1 MMGISGIN
9 IKINNTNTI
18 FFMRLPFLTN
28 VSQSHQSKHNG
39 PHPFSELESEFQ
51 ISDYILPSWG
61 LRLLLKDLNSGKS
74 LSKPFREVNKESGGQ
89 QIKHI
94 IPEDCFLKCCF
105 SFSAFLYDIS
115 ITNHQKRIGFPD
127 QSIP

>member
-94 IPEDCFLKCCF
+94 IPEDCFLKH
-105 SFSAFLYDIS
+105 SLPKGPQIVY
-115 ITNHQKRIGFPD
+115 ITIRNNL
-127 QSIP
+127 